1 MMNYEGDNG
10 VGIGGDGDVGVGG
23 DGDVGVDSDAAD
35 AGNAWA

>member
-23 DGDVGVDSDAAD
+23 DAAD